1 MSELNTKGLDATKV
15 QLEEDVRRTSD
26 AIRLRYR
33 ENRDWRLYP
42 KEWIFKNIA
51 LEGKDVL
58 EFGCGTGE
66 MATQIAFLGA
76 NQVYALDVTPELLD
90 ATRLRAELDGVTD
103 RIQTL
108 RGPIQDLEP
117 RPVDVII
124 AFAVLHHC
132 FPLENTMPGLLRWL
146 KPGGVFVAVE
156 PVTYLAPLEWLR
168 NRSGLPVGPLDEGER
183 KLEAEDLKYV
193 KSHFSRSQTVHFR
206 MLGRLSRIW
215 LKHDRLFRQMDSVIL
230 SVPMA
235 WKFAGTTL
243 FVGQSRQGNDQ
254 SVEEK
259 SGAGPLK

>member
-1 MSELNTKGLDATKV
+1 LLNPWLRQTRMGLDATKV
-15 QLEEDVRRTSD
+15 QMEEEVRRTSE

-33 ENRDWRLYP
+33 ENRNWRLYP
-42 KEWIFKNIA
+42 KEWIFRNIV
-51 LEGKDVL
+51 LKDKDVL

-76 NQVYALDVTPELLD
+76 NRIYALDVIPELLD
-90 ATRLRAELDGVTD
+90 STRLRAELDGVAD

-108 RGPIQDLEP
+108 CGPIENFEP

-132 FPLENTMPGLLRWL
+132 FPLENVMPRLLRWL

-168 NRSGLPVGPLDEGER
+168 NRSGLPTGPLDEGER
-183 KLEAEDLKYV
+183 KLETEDLKYV

-206 MLGRLSRIW
+206 LLGRLSRIW
-215 LKHDRLFRQMDSVIL
+215 LKHDRLFRRMDSSIL

-243 FVGQSRQGNDQ
+243 FVGQSRHGNEPP
-254 SVEEK
+254 VPGE
-259 SGAGPLK
+259 SGP